1 MEYMPYIW
9 IAIALVMGIIEAS
22 TAQLV
27 SVWFVIGGLAAAVSC
42 IFTDNVFIQIAV
54 FLIVSFASLLATRP
68 FVKKIT
74 KFGRVKTNLD
84 STVGKTAVVTSDID
98 NRISEG
104 AVTVGGKV
112 WTARSVDG
120 KVIPKNSNVKVIS
133 IEGVKLIVEK
143 I

>member
-1 MEYMPYIW
+1 MY
-9 IAIALVMGIIEAS
+9 L
-22 TAQLV
+22 

-42 IFTDNVFIQIAV
+42 IFTDNIFIQIAV

-98 NRISEG
+98 NRMSEG
-104 AVTVGGKV
+104 AVSVGGKV
-112 WTARSVDG
+112 WTARSADG
-120 KVIPKNSNVKVIS
+120 SLIPKNSNVKVIS

>member
-74 KFGRVKTNLD
+74 NFGRVKTNLD

-98 NRISEG
+98 NRMSEG
-104 AVTVGGKV
+104 TVTVGGKV

-120 KVIPKNSNVKVIS
+120 KVIPKNSSVKVIS

>member
-9 IAIALVMGIIEAS
+9 IGIALVMGIIEAS

-27 SVWFVIGGLAAAVSC
+27 SVWFVIGSLAAAISC
-42 IFTDNVFIQIAV
+42 IFTDNIYIQIAV

-74 KFGRVKTNLD
+74 KFGKVKTNLD
-84 STVGKTAVVTSDID
+84 STVGKTAVVTSNID
-98 NRISEG
+98 NRVSKG
-104 AVTVGGKV
+104 AVSVGGKI
-112 WTARSVDG
+112 WTARSADG
-120 KVIPKNSNVKVIS
+120 KPIPKDSNVKVIS

>member
-9 IAIALVMGIIEAS
+9 IGIAIVMGIIEAS

-27 SVWFVIGGLAAAVSC
+27 SVWFVLGGLAAAVSC
-42 IFTDNVFIQIAV
+42 IFTDNVYIQIAV
-54 FLIVSFASLLATRP
+54 FLIVFIASLLATRP

-74 KFGRVKTNLD
+74 KFGKTKTNLD

-104 AVTVGGKV
+104 AVSVGGKV
-112 WTARSVDG
+112 WTARSADG
-120 KVIPKNSNVKVIS
+120 SPIPKNSNVKVIS

>member
-9 IAIALVMGIIEAS
+9 IGIAIVMGIIEAS

-27 SVWFVIGGLAAAVSC
+27 SVWFVLGGLAAAVSC
-42 IFTDNVFIQIAV
+42 IFTDNVYIQIAV
-54 FLIVSFASLLATRP
+54 FLIVSIVSLLATRP

-74 KFGRVKTNLD
+74 KFGKTKTNLD

-104 AVTVGGKV
+104 AVSVGGKV
-112 WTARSVDG
+112 WTARSADG
-120 KVIPKNSNVKVIS
+120 SLIPKNSNVKVIS

>member
-9 IAIALVMGIIEAS
+9 IGIALVMGIIEAS

-27 SVWFVIGGLAAAVSC
+27 SVWFVLGGLAAAVSC
-42 IFTDNVFIQIAV
+42 IFTDNIYIQIAV

-74 KFGRVKTNLD
+74 RFGKTKTNLD
-84 STVGKTAVVTSDID
+84 STVGKTAVVTIDIN

-104 AVTVGGKV
+104 AVSVGGKV
-112 WTARSVDG
+112 WTARSADG
-120 KVIPKNSNVKVIS
+120 TPIPKDSNVKVIS
-133 IEGVKLIVEK
+133 IEGVKLIVER

>member
-9 IAIALVMGIIEAS
+9 IGIAIVMGIIEAS

-27 SVWFVIGGLAAAVSC
+27 SVWFVLGGLAAAASC
-42 IFTDNVFIQIAV
+42 IFTDNVFMQIAV
-54 FLIVSFASLLATRP
+54 FLIVSIASLLATRP

-74 KFGRVKTNLD
+74 KFGKTKTNLD

-104 AVTVGGKV
+104 AVSVGGKV
-112 WTARSVDG
+112 WTARSADG
-120 KVIPKNSNVKVIS
+120 SLIPKNSNVKVIS

>member
-9 IAIALVMGIIEAS
+9 IGIAIVMGIIEAS

-27 SVWFVIGGLAAAVSC
+27 SVWFVLGGLAAAASC

-54 FLIVSFASLLATRP
+54 FLIVSIASLLATRP

-74 KFGRVKTNLD
+74 KFRKTKTNLD

-104 AVTVGGKV
+104 AVSVGGKV
-112 WTARSVDG
+112 WTARSADG
-120 KVIPKNSNVKVIS
+120 SLIPKNSNVKVIS

>member
-54 FLIVSFASLLATRP
+54 FLIVSIASLLATRP

-74 KFGRVKTNLD
+74 KFGKTKTNLD

-104 AVTVGGKV
+104 AVSVGL
-112 WTARSVDG
+112 ASL
-120 KVIPKNSNVKVIS
+120 S
-133 IEGVKLIVEK
+133 ILRASA
-143 I
+143 

>member
-9 IAIALVMGIIEAS
+9 IGIAIVMGIIEAS

-27 SVWFVIGGLAAAVSC
+27 SVWFVLGGLAAAVSC
-42 IFTDNVFIQIAV
+42 IFTDNIYIQIAV
-54 FLIVSFASLLATRP
+54 FLVVSFASLLATRP

-74 KFGRVKTNLD
+74 KFGKTKTNLD
-84 STVGKTAVVTSDID
+84 STVGKTAVVTSNID
-98 NRISEG
+98 NRASQG
-104 AVTVGGKV
+104 AVSVGGKI
-112 WTARSVDG
+112 WTARSLDG
-120 KVIPKNSNVKVIS
+120 ACIPKDSNVKVVS

>member
-9 IAIALVMGIIEAS
+9 IGIAIVMGIIEAS

-27 SVWFVIGGLAAAVSC
+27 SVWFVLGGLAAAASC

-54 FLIVSFASLLATRP
+54 FLIVSIASLLATRP

-74 KFGRVKTNLD
+74 KFGKTKTNLD

-104 AVTVGGKV
+104 AVSVGGKV
-112 WTARSVDG
+112 WTARSADG
-120 KVIPKNSNVKVIS
+120 SLIPKNSNVKVIS
-133 IEGVKLIVEK
+133 IEGVKLVVEK

>member
-9 IAIALVMGIIEAS
+9 IGIAIVMGIIEAS

-27 SVWFVIGGLAAAVSC
+27 SVWFVLGGLAAAASC

-54 FLIVSFASLLATRP
+54 FLIVSIASLLATRP

-74 KFGRVKTNLD
+74 KFGKTKTNLD

-104 AVTVGGKV
+104 AVSVGGKV
-112 WTARSVDG
+112 WTARSADG
-120 KVIPKNSNVKVIS
+120 SLIPKNSSVKVIS

>member
-9 IAIALVMGIIEAS
+9 IGIAVLMGIIEAS
-22 TAQLV
+22 TVQMV
-27 SVWFVIGGLAAAVSC
+27 SIWFVLGSVAASVSC
-42 IFTDNVFIQIAV
+42 IFTDNIYIQIAV
-54 FLIVSFASLLATRP
+54 FLIVSFASLIATRP

-74 KFGRVKTNLD
+74 KFGKIKTNLD

-98 NRISEG
+98 NIKSRG
-104 AVTVGGKV
+104 AVSVGGKI
-112 WTARSVDG
+112 WTARSADG
-120 KVIPKNSNVKVIS
+120 KLIPKDSNVKVVS

>member
-9 IAIALVMGIIEAS
+9 IGIAVLMGIIEAS
-22 TAQLV
+22 TVQMV
-27 SVWFVIGGLAAAVSC
+27 SIWFVLGSLAASVSC
-42 IFTDNVFIQIAV
+42 IFTDNIYIQIAV
-54 FLIVSFASLLATRP
+54 FLIVSFASLIATRP

-74 KFGRVKTNLD
+74 KFGKIKTNLD

-98 NRISEG
+98 NIKSRG
-104 AVTVGGKV
+104 AVSVGGKI
-112 WTARSVDG
+112 WTARSADG
-120 KVIPKNSNVKVIS
+120 KLIPKDSNVKVVS